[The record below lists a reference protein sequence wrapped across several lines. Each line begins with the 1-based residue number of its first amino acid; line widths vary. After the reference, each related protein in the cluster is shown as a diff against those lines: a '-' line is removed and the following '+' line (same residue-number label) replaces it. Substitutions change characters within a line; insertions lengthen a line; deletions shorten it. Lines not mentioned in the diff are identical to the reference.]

1 MRLLL
6 GHDDAV
12 RALVARLAPLERPEF
27 GPSMTIAI
35 VDASDR
41 LVGGIVYHNYR
52 PKWQTIELSGASVT
66 PRAASPQT
74 ARGILA
80 FAFEKL
86 GVQKIWTQSGLS
98 NRRALKLLKW
108 AGFTQEAIL
117 AHEYGDEHC
126 VRMRLLRRE
135 WERMN
140 GLRMAKAA

>member
-1 MRLLL
+1 M

-12 RALVARLAPLERPEF
+12 RALVGRLAPLDRPEF

-41 LVGGIVYHNYR
+41 LVGGVVYHNYR

-74 ARGILA
+74 AREILA

-86 GVQKIWTQSGLS
+86 AIRKIWTQSARS
-98 NRRALKLLKW
+98 NERAIRLLKW
-108 AGFTQEAIL
+108 AGFTQEAVL
-117 AHEYGDEHC
+117 ADEYGEGNHC
-126 VRMRLLRRE
+126 VRMRLLKRD
-135 WERMN
+135 WERIY
-140 GLRMAKAA
+140 GGSRLPKAA